1 MARAK
6 SIHYVDNKK
15 FHEEMV
21 SYKNH
26 CAEVKEKNPEE
37 LVPII
42 PDYIGSCFMKIA
54 ERLSL
59 RPNFV
64 NYTFRDEMI
73 SDGIENCVQSAHNFN
88 PERSSNPFSYF
99 TQIIYFAFIR
109 RIQKEKKQ
117 LYIKYKTIH
126 NNSMLSDSIVLSEH
140 DLDDHHF
147 NVEVLSEEQKANM
160 YKFVGD
166 FEEAKA
172 RKSKKSSTASVANT
186 LVPYMVEAE
195 TTS

>member
-1 MARAK
+1 MAKKK

-21 SYKNH
+21 LYKNH
-26 CAEVKEKNPEE
+26 CADVKKKDPDS

-42 PDYIGSCFMKIA
+42 PDYIGDCFMRIA

-64 NYTFRDEMI
+64 NYAFRDEMI
-73 SDGIENCVQSAHNFN
+73 ADGIENCVQSAHNFN
-88 PERSSNPFSYF
+88 PEKSSNPFSYF
-99 TQIIYFAFIR
+99 TQIIYYAFIR

-117 LYIKYKTIH
+117 LYIKYKSIH
-126 NNSMLSDSIVLSEH
+126 NNSMLSDSVELSAH
-140 DLDDHHF
+140 DSEGQF
-147 NVEVLSEEQKANM
+147 NVEVLSEEQKANI

-166 FEEAKA
+166 FERARDAK
-172 RKSKKSSTASVANT
+172 KVKKPSTGANT
-186 LVPYMVEAE
+186 LVPYMVESTE
-195 TTS
+195 PTT

>member
-15 FHEEMV
+15 FHLEMV
-21 SYKNH
+21 SYKDH
-26 CAEVKEKNPEE
+26 CAEVKKKNPEE

-42 PDYIGSCFMKIA
+42 PDYIGGCFMKIA

-126 NNSMLSDSIVLSEH
+126 NNSMLSDSVTLSEH
-140 DLDDHHF
+140 DSEGAF
-147 NVEVLSEEQKANM
+147 NYEVLTEEQKANM

-172 RKSKKSSTASVANT
+172 RKSKKSAASAANT
-186 LVPYMVEAE
+186 LVPYMVEAK
-195 TTS
+195 TTP

>member
-1 MARAK
+1 MAKKK

-21 SYKNH
+21 AYKNH
-26 CAEVKEKNPEE
+26 CADVKKKDPDAD
-37 LVPII
+37 VPII
-42 PDYIGSCFMKIA
+42 PDYIGDCFMRIA

-64 NYTFRDEMI
+64 NYAFRDEMI

-88 PERSSNPFSYF
+88 PEKSSNPFSYF
-99 TQIIYFAFIR
+99 TQIIYYAFIR

-117 LYIKYKTIH
+117 LYIKYKSIH
-126 NNSMLSDSIVLSEH
+126 NNSMLSDSVALSEH
-140 DLDDHHF
+140 DDSNNKF
-147 NVEVLSEEQKANM
+147 NVEVLTEEQKANI

-166 FEEAKA
+166 FEASIE
-172 RKSKKSSTASVANT
+172 SKKVKKTSTSNT
-186 LVPYMVEAE
+186 LMKFVEDAE
-195 TTS
+195 PAT

>member
-1 MARAK
+1 
-6 SIHYVDNKK
+6 
-15 FHEEMV
+15 
-21 SYKNH
+21 
-26 CAEVKEKNPEE
+26 
-37 LVPII
+37 
-42 PDYIGSCFMKIA
+42 MKIA

-73 SDGIENCVQSAHNFN
+73 SDGIENCVQSAHNFD

-126 NNSMLSDSIVLSEH
+126 NNSLLSDSVHLSEH
-140 DLDDHHF
+140 DTSDRTF
-147 NVEVLSEEQKANM
+147 NVEVLTEEQKANM

>member
-1 MARAK
+1 MAKKK

-21 SYKNH
+21 AYKDH
-26 CAEVKEKNPEE
+26 CADVKKKDPD
-37 LVPII
+37 LPVPII
-42 PDYIGSCFMKIA
+42 PDYIGDCFMRIA

-64 NYTFRDEMI
+64 NYAFRDEMI

-88 PERSSNPFSYF
+88 PEKSSNPFSYF
-99 TQIIYFAFIR
+99 TQIIYYAFIR

-117 LYIKYKTIH
+117 LYIQYKSIH
-126 NNSMLSDSIVLSEH
+126 NNSMLSDSVALSEH
-140 DLDDHHF
+140 DDSTHKF
-147 NVEVLSEEQKANM
+147 NVEVLTEEQKANI

-166 FEEAKA
+166 FEASIE
-172 RKSKKSSTASVANT
+172 SKKVKKTSTSNT
-186 LVPYMVEAE
+186 LMKFVEDAE
-195 TTS
+195 PAT

>member
-1 MARAK
+1 MAKKK

-21 SYKNH
+21 LYKNH
-26 CAEVKEKNPEE
+26 CADVKKKDPDS

-42 PDYIGSCFMKIA
+42 PDYIGDCFMRIA

-64 NYTFRDEMI
+64 NYAFRDEMI
-73 SDGIENCVQSAHNFN
+73 ADGIENCVQSAHNFN
-88 PERSSNPFSYF
+88 PEKSSNPFSYF
-99 TQIIYFAFIR
+99 TQIIYYAFIR

-117 LYIKYKTIH
+117 LYIKYKSIH
-126 NNSMLSDSIVLSEH
+126 NNSMLSDSVDLSAH
-140 DLDDHHF
+140 DNEGQF
-147 NVEVLSEEQKANM
+147 NVEVLSEEQKANI

-166 FEEAKA
+166 FERARDAK
-172 RKSKKSSTASVANT
+172 KVKKPSTGANT
-186 LVPYMVEAE
+186 LVPYMVEATE
-195 TTS
+195 PTT

>member
-1 MARAK
+1 MAKKK

-21 SYKNH
+21 AYKTH
-26 CAEVKEKNPEE
+26 CADVKNDDPEA

-42 PDYIGSCFMKIA
+42 PDYIGECFMKIA

-64 NYTFRDEMI
+64 NYAFRDEMI

-88 PERSSNPFSYF
+88 PEKSSNPFSYF
-99 TQIIYFAFIR
+99 TQIIYYAFIR

-117 LYIKYKTIH
+117 LYIKYKSIH
-126 NNSMLSDSIVLSEH
+126 NNSMISDSVTVSDH
-140 DLDDHHF
+140 DNAGAY
-147 NVEVLSEEQKANM
+147 NVEVLSEEQKANI

-166 FEEAKA
+166 FEAAKA
-172 RKSKKSSTASVANT
+172 SKKKQTPKTGANT
-186 LVPYMVEAE
+186 LIPHMVEATE
-195 TTS
+195 STS

>member
-1 MARAK
+1 
-6 SIHYVDNKK
+6 
-15 FHEEMV
+15 
-21 SYKNH
+21 
-26 CAEVKEKNPEE
+26 
-37 LVPII
+37 
-42 PDYIGSCFMKIA
+42 MKIA

-126 NNSMLSDSIVLSEH
+126 NNSMLSDSIILSEH
-140 DLDDHHF
+140 DQDDHHF

-166 FEEAKA
+166 FEAAKA
-172 RKSKKSSTASVANT
+172 RKSKKSTASAANT
-186 LVPYMVEAE
+186 LVPYMVEAK
-195 TTS
+195 TTP

>member
-1 MARAK
+1 MAKKK

-21 SYKNH
+21 AYKTH
-26 CAEVKEKNPEE
+26 CADVKNDDPEA
-37 LVPII
+37 LIPII
-42 PDYIGSCFMKIA
+42 PDYIGDCFMKIA

-64 NYTFRDEMI
+64 NYAFRDEMI

-88 PERSSNPFSYF
+88 PEKSSNPFSYF
-99 TQIIYFAFIR
+99 TQIIYYAFIR

-117 LYIKYKTIH
+117 LYIKYKSIH
-126 NNSMLSDSIVLSEH
+126 NNSMISDSVTVSEH
-140 DLDDHHF
+140 DNTGAY
-147 NVEVLSEEQKANM
+147 NVEVLSEEQKANI

-166 FEEAKA
+166 FEAAKA
-172 RKSKKSSTASVANT
+172 SKKKQTPKTGANT
-186 LVPYMVEAE
+186 LIPHMVEATE
-195 TTS
+195 STS